1 MVPDYVLTDH
11 MLKSVEHCLEL
22 HKIRNFTR
30 MLSHS
35 MFVISYHQV
44 RSFELSP
51 ISFRS
56 HGWTSSASPLIN

>member
-22 HKIRNFTR
+22 HKIRTFTG

-35 MFVISYHQV
+35 MFVTSYHQV
-44 RSFELSP
+44 RSGGIVFNKLQ
-51 ISFRS
+51 IARMDFQCD
-56 HGWTSSASPLIN
+56 HL